1 MKRHITLRHWFFASA
16 LWLAAISLLGIAMR
30 LSFVGQPVLKLPFQN
45 VLHAHSHVAFFGWM
59 GSGLMGL
66 FYYFLKTDKEKLFKS
81 NSFKK
86 HETATFWLLQTFT
99 LGAFIAFLAQG
110 YALFSIIF
118 STLHIFLWYYFA
130 WHIWP
135 RFKNHTENI
144 SFLFLKTAVIFLL
157 LSSLGTWA
165 LPPIMIK
172 MPDSFLK
179 RAAIDFFVHT
189 FSDGWLV
196 TASLG
201 FLFAVSGVFKTS
213 LPNGEKFLKINFALM
228 IPAVLLSSLRSVL
241 PDLPHALQ
249 IIVISAG
256 VLLGILHLHTIWLFK
271 SELHR
276 TIFKVV
282 FGFLFLKALME
293 ISGALPGGA
302 ALMQNR
308 FVIIAYLHIKLIGIA
323 SIALTGA
330 MYAFKKPRV
339 DFLKGEVLKTVVA
352 EKLFIAGGIL
362 MSAALGAICLPA
374 ILPHEFLKDFAGS
387 IVVYGQYGAIAA
399 GGLILASGVKIMI
412 SMSDF
417 PSGKFLK
424 EKTSVNMDFG
434 EKLM

>member
-16 LWLAAISLLGIAMR
+16 LWLEAISLLGIAMR

-66 FYYFLKTDKEKLFKS
+66 FYYFLKSDREDIY
-81 NSFKK
+81 KK
-86 HETATFWLLQTFT
+86 HETITFWLLQIFT
-99 LGAFIAFLAQG
+99 LGAFISFLAQG

-118 STLHIFLWYYFA
+118 STLHVFLWYYFA
-130 WHIWP
+130 RQIWP
-135 RFKNHTENI
+135 RFKNQTQNI
-144 SFLFLKTAVIFLL
+144 SFLFLKTALIFLL

-165 LPPIMIK
+165 LPPVMIK

-201 FLFAVSGVFKTS
+201 VLLAVSGVVKTS
-213 LPNGEKFLKINFALM
+213 LPNCEKFLKINFALM
-228 IPAVLLSSLRSVL
+228 IPAVLLSSFRSVL
-241 PDLPHALQ
+241 PDLPEVLQ
-249 IIVISAG
+249 TVAISAG
-256 VLLGILHLHTIWLFK
+256 VFLGILHLHVIWLFK
-271 SELHR
+271 NELHR

-293 ISGALPGGA
+293 FSSALPGGA

-323 SIALTGA
+323 SIALTSA
-330 MYAFKKPRV
+330 MFAFKNR
-339 DFLKGEVLKTVVA
+339 EVLPLKSGVLKIVFA
-352 EKLFIAGGIL
+352 EKLFISGGIL
-362 MSAALGAICLPA
+362 MSAALGMMCLPA
-374 ILPHEFLKDFAGS
+374 IFPNSFLRESAGDL
-387 IVVYGQYGAIAA
+387 IVLGQYSAIAA
-399 GGLILASGVKIMI
+399 GGLILVSGVRIMV
-412 SMSDF
+412 SMGDF
-417 PSGKFLK
+417 SGGKFLK
-424 EKTSVNMDFG
+424 EKSFLKLKLD
-434 EKLM
+434 EKLI